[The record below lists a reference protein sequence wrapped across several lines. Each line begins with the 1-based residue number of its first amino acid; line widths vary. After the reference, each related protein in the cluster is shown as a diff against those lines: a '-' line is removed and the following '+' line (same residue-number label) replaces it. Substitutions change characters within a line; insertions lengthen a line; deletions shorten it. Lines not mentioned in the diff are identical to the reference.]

1 MTKIVIIED
10 DEAINQMYRIK
21 FEADGFD
28 VRMAADGAQG
38 VATVQEFHPDI
49 ILMDLQMPTMDG
61 AEALA
66 EIRSLPEHRDTPV
79 LILTNL
85 GEEEA
90 PASLSQ
96 LGVADYIVKANYTP
110 KEVVAKV
117 KEFIH

>member
-28 VRMAADGAQG
+28 VRMAADGEQG
-38 VATVQEFHPDI
+38 VAAVKEFAPDI
-49 ILMDLQMPTMDG
+49 ILMDLQMPNMDG

-66 EIRSLPEHRDTPV
+66 EIRDLPEHQATPV

-96 LGVADYIVKANYTP
+96 LDVADYIVKANYTP

-117 KEFIH
+117 KEFTK